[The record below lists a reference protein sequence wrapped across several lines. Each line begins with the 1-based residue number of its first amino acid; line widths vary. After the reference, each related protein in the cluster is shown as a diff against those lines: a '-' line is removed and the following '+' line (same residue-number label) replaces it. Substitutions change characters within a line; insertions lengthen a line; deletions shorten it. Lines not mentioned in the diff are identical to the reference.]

1 MTKTVNDLNVIEN
14 KTNTVRENDVI
25 SRVVINGSVV
35 TIEPVLE
42 KVVFIS
48 VTEITLDIVLGIHCK
63 LSVKQLWTD
72 LFGVTY

>member
-63 LSVKQLWTD
+63 LSVKQL
-72 LFGVTY
+72 